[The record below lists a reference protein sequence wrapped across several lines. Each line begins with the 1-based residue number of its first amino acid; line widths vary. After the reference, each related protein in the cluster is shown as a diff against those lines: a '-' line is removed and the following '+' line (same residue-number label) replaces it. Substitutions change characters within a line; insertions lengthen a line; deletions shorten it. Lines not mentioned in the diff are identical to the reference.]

1 MEIEVLKVVCS
12 VMDNNTYIVYRENE
26 RTALILDPSFCADK
40 YERAMETYGL
50 EGAAILLTHGHFDH
64 IASVDRLRN
73 KYHCPVYIHKN
84 DADMLTDPEKNQSG
98 SMMREPV
105 ATAPADHI
113 IDGEEMLAVGGMTVK
128 VVETPGHTP
137 GGVCY
142 ILDGRLF
149 TGDTLFAGSIGRTDF
164 PGGSMIDM
172 ITSLKKLKELPE
184 DYTVYPGHME
194 TSSLK
199 HEKINNYYMHYDL
212 SEN

>member
-26 RTALILDPSFCADK
+26 RTALILDPSFCTDK

-142 ILDGRLF
+142 IIDGRLF